1 MYECMIR
8 RLMLAVSMC
17 IFLFSTSDVYAQDQ
31 VPVLQTQDLVIIF
44 GLFCISI
51 IILVLYISRDVIL
64 RRKSR
69 YDASKMDSQK
79 NRDYEKYHSEWGD
92 EWGWREDKQKKD
104 GYKISKDDEYYN
116 ILGVKKNATM
126 SEIKSKYRE
135 LAKKSHPDK
144 NIDNSSAHMVMINR
158 AYEVLSNK
166 LLRKE
171 YDEYLDGI

>member
-1 MYECMIR
+1 MIR

>member
-1 MYECMIR
+1 
-8 RLMLAVSMC
+8 
-17 IFLFSTSDVYAQDQ
+17 
-31 VPVLQTQDLVIIF
+31 
-44 GLFCISI
+44 
-51 IILVLYISRDVIL
+51 
-64 RRKSR
+64 
-69 YDASKMDSQK
+69 
-79 NRDYEKYHSEWGD
+79 
-92 EWGWREDKQKKD
+92 
-104 GYKISKDDEYYN
+104 
-116 ILGVKKNATM
+116 M

>member
-1 MYECMIR
+1 MIR

-104 GYKISKDDEYYN
+104 RYKISKDDEYYN

-126 SEIKSKYRE
+126 SEIKSK
-135 LAKKSHPDK
+135 P
-144 NIDNSSAHMVMINR
+144 
-158 AYEVLSNK
+158 
-166 LLRKE
+166 
-171 YDEYLDGI
+171 

>member
-1 MYECMIR
+1 MIR

-104 GYKISKDDEYYN
+104 GYNPKMMN
-116 ILGVKKNATM
+116 IQRR
-126 SEIKSKYRE
+126 RE
-135 LAKKSHPDK
+135 DYG
-144 NIDNSSAHMVMINR
+144 R
-158 AYEVLSNK
+158 
-166 LLRKE
+166 
-171 YDEYLDGI
+171 